1 VEVRTDLIAL
11 KFGELLLGLRLP
23 PYWCEIMLEKML
35 KAAQKTDLETEL
47 QVEMA
52 VVELA
57 LRGMDVPEMDGL
69 RLDDII
75 KAGERLPGIV
85 ALWEAATP

>member
-1 VEVRTDLIAL
+1 V
-11 KFGELLLGLRLP
+11 
-23 PYWCEIMLEKML
+23 LEKML

-47 QVEMA
+47 QVETA

-57 LRGMDVPEMDGL
+57 LRGMVVPEMDGL

-75 KAGERLPGIV
+75 TVTRNPIPVAYPLLRVEKKGGEK
-85 ALWEAATP
+85 EKKES